1 MILCVDKLARNG
13 TFARTGRTAVDIVCV
28 SPTVPVSYPHHN
40 GHPPASHMRE
50 LSTLALYGF
59 QVNAL
64 HNEKFRIVQFI
75 GLVYYRPISLLFI
88 QN

>member
-13 TFARTGRTAVDIVCV
+13 TFARTGRTAVGIVCI

-50 LSTLALYGF
+50 LSTPALNGF

-64 HNEKFRIVQFI
+64 HNKIFSIIQFI
-75 GLVYYRPISLLFI
+75 GLVYNRPISLLFI